1 MTSPTQSGRLPRSQ
15 NQASVSRSTILV
27 RGYTSIAQLR
37 RLPLS
42 RLKIDRT
49 LVGAL
54 GLNAENPPI
63 VSAVIS
69 FAHALG
75 LSVTAEGIEQ
85 PHELEALVALG
96 CDYGRDSSS
105 ALR

>member
-1 MTSPTQSGRLPRSQ
+1 MTSRTQSRRSRRLAKSGVGL
-15 NQASVSRSTILV
+15 ALDDFGA
-27 RGYTSIAQLR
+27 GYTSIAQLR

-49 LVGAL
+49 LVVAL
-54 GLNAENPPI
+54 GFDAENPPI
-63 VSAVIS
+63 VAAVIS

-85 PHELEALVALG
+85 PHELEALVTLG
-96 CDYGRDSSS
+96 CDYGQGFLFSPR
-105 ALR
+105 